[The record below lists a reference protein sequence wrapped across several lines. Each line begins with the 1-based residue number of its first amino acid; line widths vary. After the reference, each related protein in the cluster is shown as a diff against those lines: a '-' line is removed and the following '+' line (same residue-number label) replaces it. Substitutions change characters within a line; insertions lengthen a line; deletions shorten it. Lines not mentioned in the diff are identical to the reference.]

1 MLVSNNR
8 KISASKVVKNENEA
22 GKEIKK
28 LAREK
33 IAEQLGLDKN
43 FKKGSGNQKISPE
56 EKRYQSVIARDV
68 EQAKL
73 AIGNIKKLENQSQ
86 EVQTQEAQMK
96 AREDIDKETKKAN
109 REIER
114 QMKTQGKELSR
125 RERMVMEAM
134 ERSAGKVSVMAATKI
149 SGKMT
154 EMVRQGN
161 SAETGVIFLFSLV
174 LAITKDVLDWLIN
187 LLNFTGVG
195 AILVIVL
202 CFILSLTI
210 GLTITLFIMSVS
222 PRGMIGKRIMKKI
235 SKRVIATMIV
245 DSITVINIIPAMTI
259 YVLWTWFDMMRDT
272 KKVETD
278 KEKFDQDLKKGR
290 INKEMMKKYA

>member
-1 MLVSNNR
+1 MIVSNNR

-43 FKKGSGNQKISPE
+43 FKKSSDNKKISPE
-56 EKRYQSVIARDV
+56 EKRYQSVVARDV

-73 AIGNIKKLENQSQ
+73 AIGNIKKLEGQSQ
-86 EVQTQEAQMK
+86 EVQAQEAQMK
-96 AREDIDKETKKAN
+96 AREDIDREMKKAN

-114 QMKTQGKELSR
+114 QVKAQGKELSR
-125 RERMVMEAM
+125 RERMIMEAM
-134 ERSAGKVSVMAATKI
+134 EKSTGRASIAAATRI

-161 SAETGVIFLFSLV
+161 SAETGAVFLFSLV
-174 LAITKDVLDWLIN
+174 LAMSKDILDCLIN
-187 LLNFTGVG
+187 LLNLTGVG
-195 AILVIVL
+195 AILVIIF
-202 CFILSLTI
+202 CFILSVTV
-210 GLTITLFIMSVS
+210 GLTITLFMMSVS
-222 PRGMIGKRIMKKI
+222 PHGMIGKMIMKKI
-235 SKRVIATMIV
+235 SKRIAVVIVV
-245 DSITVINIIPAMTI
+245 DSITVISILPVMTI
-259 YVLWTWFDMMRDT
+259 YVLWNWFDMMRET

-278 KEKFDQDLKKGR
+278 QKKFDQDLKKGR
-290 INKEMMKKYA
+290 INKGIIKKYA